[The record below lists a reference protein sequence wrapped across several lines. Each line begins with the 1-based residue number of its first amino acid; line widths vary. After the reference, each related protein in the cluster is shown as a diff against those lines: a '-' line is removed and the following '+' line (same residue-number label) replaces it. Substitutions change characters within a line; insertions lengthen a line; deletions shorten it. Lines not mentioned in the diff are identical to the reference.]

1 MIVALG
7 TAYIPVSGERLGFII
22 GMGDRII
29 GMPAWMTSEH
39 YNIDARVS
47 EADAPVWGNTAERT
61 VMLRGML
68 QTLLK
73 ERCKLVVHRETRE
86 RPVFAIVIGRSGPK
100 LKAAE
105 TSSLDTLH
113 AKYPDAM
120 AVPNGGGIMRPGE
133 NGTRMLY
140 GATIGTLSLVL
151 SSPAGRPVIDRTGLP
166 GRYDI
171 EVPRMQS
178 ISADN
183 AGTDGLPTIFDM
195 LDRLGL
201 KMETQKTPLEM
212 LVVDHVERPTEN

>member
-1 MIVALG
+1 
-7 TAYIPVSGERLGFII
+7 
-22 GMGDRII
+22 
-29 GMPAWMTSEH
+29 
-39 YNIDARVS
+39 
-47 EADAPVWGNTAERT
+47 
-61 VMLRGML
+61 
-68 QTLLK
+68 
-73 ERCKLVVHRETRE
+73 
-86 RPVFAIVIGRSGPK
+86 
-100 LKAAE
+100 
-105 TSSLDTLH
+105 
-113 AKYPDAM
+113 
-120 AVPNGGGIMRPGE
+120 MRPGE

-151 SSPAGRPVIDRTGLP
+151 SSPAGRPVIDKTGLT

>member
-105 TSSLDTLH
+105 TSSLDALH

-151 SSPAGRPVIDRTGLP
+151 SSPAGRPVIDKTGLT